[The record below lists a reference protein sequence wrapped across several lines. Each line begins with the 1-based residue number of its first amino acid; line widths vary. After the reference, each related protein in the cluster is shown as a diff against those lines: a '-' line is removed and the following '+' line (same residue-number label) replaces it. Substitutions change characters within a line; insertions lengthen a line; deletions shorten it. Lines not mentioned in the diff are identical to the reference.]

1 LVGGHPGGPE
11 GPPYRAHIG
20 GPEGPPYIARPG
32 GPQGPPYIAHRGG
45 PEGPPYIAHAATQL
59 PVEGIVREE
68 RPSENTVLSGVRVE
82 VVGGGLK
89 AEAVTT
95 DERGVFVLPTVPK
108 SGFSL
113 QLSKPGYESRRV
125 DVAASAASLDLA
137 MKPEPAQVALNRSG
151 ANACTDLPPPP
162 KGVPGLREYARI
174 AVHHDGNLVVTAAQL
189 PFFGNQGY
197 VYRQTESGW
206 EKNEI
211 DYVLVR
217 TPVPLRGGFVYSITF
232 GGDKESCGRWSLDA
246 THPR

>member
-1 LVGGHPGGPE
+1 VSRQFFLAYLLVARGLAGGPE
-11 GPPYRAHIG
+11 GPHNTYAAG
-20 GPEGPPYIARPG
+20 GPKGPHYTGSAQAR
-32 GPQGPPYIAHRGG
+32 I
-45 PEGPPYIAHAATQL
+45 
-59 PVEGIVREE
+59 EGIVRED
-68 RPSENTVLSGVRVE
+68 RPAENTVLSGVRVE
-82 VVGGGLK
+82 VVGADQKGQVL
-89 AEAVTT
+89 VT
-95 DERGVFVLPTVPK
+95 DERGVFVLPSAPK

-125 DVAASAASLDLA
+125 DVAAPAATLDLT
-137 MKPEPAQVALNRSG
+137 MKPEPAQVALTRSG
-151 ANACTDLPPPP
+151 SNACTDLPPPP

-197 VYRQTESGW
+197 VYRQTDSGW

-232 GGDKESCGRWSLDA
+232 GGDKELCGRWSLDA